1 MRVILLK
8 DVKNYG
14 KKDEIVEVSDG
25 YAANYLIPKKLA
37 IKASQDSVNHLK
49 GKIDKENVAMESKR
63 QETLY
68 LKSQIE
74 KITLNFKLAIK
85 DGKAFG
91 SVSQAQIEEKMLK
104 EYNIE
109 IDKRKFLKHENLNQI
124 GLFYIKIK
132 LDFNIEATINVK
144 IESKE

>member
-1 MRVILLK
+1 MKVILLK

-14 KKDEIVEVSDG
+14 KKDEIVDVSDG
-25 YAANYLIPKKLA
+25 YATNYLIPKKLA
-37 IKASQDSVNHLK
+37 IKASQDSVNYLK
-49 GKIDKENVAMESKR
+49 GKIDKRNVETESQR

-74 KITLNFKLAIK
+74 KITLNFKLAVK

-104 EYNIE
+104 EYNIK

-124 GLFYIKIK
+124 GLFYIKTK